1 MTEGYRVKK
10 LFTRI
15 LLTVVVVFLTIY
27 IVNSETDFFKA
38 FSENNPEIAEKAPWF
53 SQKMEDIGN
62 SFSKIPTLSQLKESF
77 IKEEMPVEPET
88 FAENAYIK
96 DSPLLNFY
104 KNEGMGITVNS
115 DNTFT
120 LFGVLADVKKS
131 NLVIRIMSTKGDII
145 SEQNFAT
152 DTEYQ
157 FSKTIKI
164 PKTDETRLRIDVYL
178 GEKRYGDYVGWVNDY
193 LFITKTN
200 NKWIAEK
207 SPVWE
212 GNCTLFEAPRSTS
225 KALKATEYVQSDND
239 TLKSIAS
246 QLTTHCKT
254 DYERILALHDWICAY
269 LHYDN
274 DSLSK
279 SDIAPYTAMD
289 VLSSRKAVCIGYAN
303 LYAALCRS
311 LDIPCYVVTGYALGI
326 SSGKTEWTKRIVEG
340 NDENHAWNEA
350 YVDGRWVIIDS
361 TWDTYNSFE
370 NGEMKKGSHIS
381 RLYFD
386 ANIDF
391 FSANHKI
398 IHYE

>member
-38 FSENNPEIAEKAPWF
+38 FSENNPEIVEKAPWF

-131 NLVIRIMSTKGDII
+131 NLVVRIMSPNGDII
-145 SEQNFAT
+145 NEHNFAT

-157 FSKTIKI
+157 ICKTIKI

-178 GEKRYGDYVGWVNDY
+178 GVKRYGD
-193 LFITKTN
+193 
-200 NKWIAEK
+200 
-207 SPVWE
+207 
-212 GNCTLFEAPRSTS
+212 
-225 KALKATEYVQSDND
+225 
-239 TLKSIAS
+239 
-246 QLTTHCKT
+246 
-254 DYERILALHDWICAY
+254 
-269 LHYDN
+269 
-274 DSLSK
+274 
-279 SDIAPYTAMD
+279 
-289 VLSSRKAVCIGYAN
+289 
-303 LYAALCRS
+303 
-311 LDIPCYVVTGYALGI
+311 
-326 SSGKTEWTKRIVEG
+326 
-340 NDENHAWNEA
+340 
-350 YVDGRWVIIDS
+350 
-361 TWDTYNSFE
+361 
-370 NGEMKKGSHIS
+370 
-381 RLYFD
+381 
-386 ANIDF
+386 
-391 FSANHKI
+391 
-398 IHYE
+398 

>member
-1 MTEGYRVKK
+1 MKK
-10 LFTRI
+10 IITR
-15 LLTVVVVFLTIY
+15 LALTVIAVFLTVY
-27 IVNSETDFFKA
+27 VVNSETDFFKS
-38 FSENNPEIAEKAPWF
+38 FSENNPQLAEKAPIL
-53 SQKMEDIGN
+53 SSAMEDIAGW
-62 SFSKIPTLSQLKESF
+62 FSKIPTLSQIKENLT
-77 IKEEMPVEPET
+77 KEEMPVEPET

-96 DSPLLNFY
+96 DSPLLTFY
-104 KNEGMGITVNS
+104 RNESAGLTVND

-120 LFGVLADVKKS
+120 FFGVLSDVEKS
-131 NLVIRIMSTKGDII
+131 NLVLRIITPGGDVIG
-145 SEQNFAT
+145 EQNFAT
-152 DTEYQ
+152 DTEFQ

-164 PKTDETRLRIDVYL
+164 PDTEEDRLRLDVFV
-178 GEKRYGDYVGWVNDY
+178 GEKRYGDYIGWINDY
-193 LFITKTN
+193 VFLTKNN
-200 NKWIAEK
+200 NKWEIEK
-207 SPVWE
+207 SPVWD
-212 GNCTLFEAPRSTS
+212 NNRTLFEAPRSTS
-225 KALKATEYVQSDND
+225 KALKPSQNVQSNNE
-239 TLKSIAS
+239 TIQSIAK

-254 DYERILALHDWICAY
+254 DYERIKALHDWICAY

-274 DSLSK
+274 DSLAK
-279 SDIAPYTAMD
+279 SDIAPYTAID

-326 SSGKTEWTKRIVEG
+326 SSGKSEWTKKIVEG
-340 NDENHAWNEA
+340 NEENHAWNEA

-386 ANIDF
+386 SNIDF

-398 IHYE
+398 MNYE

>member
-1 MTEGYRVKK
+1 MTEGCNVKK
-10 LFTRI
+10 ILTAFTVTVASLF
-15 LLTVVVVFLTIY
+15 LLIY
-27 IVNSETDFFKA
+27 VVNSETDFFKA
-38 FSENNPEIAEKAPWF
+38 FSENNPEISEKAPWLAYA
-53 SQKMEDIGN
+53 MDNIGT
-62 SFSKIPTLSQLKESF
+62 SFSKLPTISQFKENL

-104 KNEGMGITVNS
+104 KNESMGITVNN

-120 LFGVLADVKKS
+120 LFGVLSDVKKS
-131 NLVIRIMSTKGDII
+131 NLVIRIITQNGDII

-164 PKTDETRLRIDVYL
+164 PKTDQTRLRIDVFL
-178 GEKRYGDYVGWVNDY
+178 GEKRYGGYVGWINDY
-193 LFITKTN
+193 LFISKQD
-200 NKWIAEK
+200 NKWEVDK
-207 SPVWE
+207 SPVCE
-212 GNCTLFEAPRSTS
+212 NNRILFEAPRSIS
-225 KALKATEYVQSDND
+225 KALKATENIQSSNE
-239 TLKSIAS
+239 TLKSIAV
-246 QLTTHCKT
+246 QLTSHCET
-254 DYERILALHDWICAY
+254 DYERIIALHDWICAY

-279 SDIAPYTAMD
+279 SDIPPYTAMD
-289 VLSSRKAVCIGYAN
+289 VLNSRKAVCIGYAN

-326 SSGKTEWTKRIVEG
+326 SSGKTEWTKRIIDGSE
-340 NDENHAWNEA
+340 ENHAWNEV
-350 YVDGRWVIIDS
+350 YVDGRWVIIDP

-391 FSANHKI
+391 FSSNHKI
-398 IHYE
+398 MHYE